1 MSHFCDVSGSLLQ
14 IVVLF
19 DPSKMPRKRK
29 ANAAPQGAD
38 ATKKAAPQGNATKK
52 KAGGGGGGGG
62 GGGAAAAGD
71 GENNERKKARG
82 KGKATPTTTL
92 VSNKGTA
99 ASGMSGPGNSS
110 AIGAKCTVD
119 AAGKRTFAPLNHCS

>member
-1 MSHFCDVSGSLLQ
+1 
-14 IVVLF
+14 
-19 DPSKMPRKRK
+19 MPRKRK

-38 ATKKAAPQGNATKK
+38 ATKKAVPQGNATKK

-110 AIGAKCTVD
+110 AIGAKCTVG
-119 AAGKRTFAPLNHCS
+119 AAGKRTFAPLNHCSYRRGDE